1 MDSFNI
7 GDRLAYIGLGKE
19 QEAAIRN
26 AAPVIEREL
35 PGILDAVYT
44 QIRSNSTT
52 KNLFTD
58 SSRMDW
64 AKSRQLEHW
73 SRIGRA
79 QFDDG
84 YARAVTTVG
93 EVHARVG
100 LEPRYYIGSYALI
113 IEGLLGR
120 ILDGLWP
127 KSMLG
132 KTMPG
137 GADAKAQLGGIIKA
151 ALLDMDLAISVYIAA
166 SEKARLA
173 AEEKAM
179 AAERQS
185 AEERNQ
191 ALAEIGDALAAM
203 AAGDL
208 TQRLDGKLPPD
219 FAKIGGDY
227 DAAADRL
234 RDFAEQIK
242 GIAGETSNS
251 ASEIRSGAQDLSNR
265 TENQASALEQT
276 AATTEELAAS
286 VKASAQSSRQAVD
299 LAQQAMG
306 VATEGGAIVRQAV
319 EAMARIEQASSK
331 ISDITSVIDE
341 IAFQTNLLALNAA
354 VEAARAGEAGKGFAV
369 VAAEV
374 RTLAQRSSEAAKD
387 ITGLIGASVDEV
399 SKGVRL
405 VREAGDALD
414 KIVGS
419 SERVANT
426 VSEISAATSEQANGI
441 DEMSQAVAHMD
452 EMTQQNAAMAEE
464 SAAASSQLSQQV
476 DRLRE
481 LTDWFR
487 TREHGMAAPAMRAT
501 GTDGMASTSTY
512 AARPAAKPAPRPMA
526 SPAKKPMAGAGAK
539 ATSPGSSEPG
549 RLQKLA
555 AAAFT
560 PPAAPGAAPAKPK
573 PSSAA
578 GGWEEF

>member
-19 QEAAIRN
+19 QEAAIRS
-26 AAPVIEREL
+26 AAALIEREL
-35 PGILDAVYT
+35 PGILDTVYT
-44 QIRSNSTT
+44 QIRGNGTT
-52 KNLFTD
+52 RNLFSD
-58 SSRMDW
+58 PSRMDW

-79 QFDDG
+79 QFDEG

-113 IEGLLGR
+113 IEGLLGK
-120 ILDGLWP
+120 ILDSLWP
-127 KSMLG
+127 TSMFG

-137 GADAKAQLGGIIKA
+137 GAQAKAQLGGIIKA

-166 SEKARLA
+166 SEKAR
-173 AEEKAM
+173 
-179 AAERQS
+179 QQ
-185 AEERNQ
+185 AEERTLATERANAEQ
-191 ALAEIGDALAAM
+191 RSLALAEIGDALAAL
-203 AAGDL
+203 ADGDL
-208 TQRLDGKLPPD
+208 TRRLDGRLTED
-219 FAKIGGDY
+219 FAKIASDY
-227 DAAADRL
+227 DVAADRL

-242 GIAGETSNS
+242 GIAGETANS

-265 TENQASALEQT
+265 TEQQASALEQT

-299 LAQQAMG
+299 LAQEAMG
-306 VATEGGAIVRQAV
+306 VATEGGSIVRQAV
-319 EAMARIEQASSK
+319 EAMSRIEQASSK
-331 ISDITSVIDE
+331 ISDITGVIDE

-399 SKGVRL
+399 SKGVKL

-419 SERVANT
+419 SERVAST

-481 LTDWFR
+481 LVDWFR
-487 TREHGMAAPAMRAT
+487 TREHGAAAPVLRAT
-501 GTDGMASTSTY
+501 GTDGMALPASST
-512 AARPAAKPAPRPMA
+512 ARPAAKPAA
-526 SPAKKPMAGAGAK
+526 SRTAMPAKKPMAGAKPAATGA
-539 ATSPGSSEPG
+539 SEPG

-555 AAAFT
+555 AAAFS
-560 PPAAPGAAPAKPK
+560 PKASPGAAPARPK
-573 PSSAA
+573 SQAAA